1 MGTASLV
8 PAAASS
14 LRSSWNR
21 EQQRGGRGDP
31 DGERGRG
38 RYGGGSSK
46 EGERTRM
53 LTRLGVTAGR
63 VLG

>member
-1 MGTASLV
+1 MGAASLI
-8 PAAASS
+8 PAASS

-38 RYGGGSSK
+38 RYGGGRSK

-53 LTRLGVTAGR
+53 LTQLGVTGGP
-63 VLG
+63 VLE